1 MILKRL
7 GAENFRLCEDAGCAF
22 EPGVNV
28 ICGINAQGKT
38 TLLEAAWLLTGQR
51 SFRARSDKEM
61 VRFGAESARLT
72 ALVEADGRD
81 HDCELV
87 LGQRRR
93 FSVNGVKR
101 APLPLRAILFSP
113 ADLDLVR
120 GGAAERRRFMDAAI
134 SQLRPAY
141 AKALA
146 EASRLYEHKTRI
158 LRDGD
163 PAMMDV
169 LEDFSLRYA
178 AACSRLI
185 YYRNAWC
192 RRLAETAPEIN
203 AAIGG
208 ERLEL
213 SYKTVTGVDPEG
225 KKPAEI
231 YPALVEH
238 WKAHREAEI
247 ASGSCLS
254 GAHKDDIELSLD
266 GLPARTYASQGQ
278 ARTAALS
285 LKLAERDISTLDTG
299 EPPVMLLD
307 DVLSELD
314 ARRQDF
320 VLNSIAGGQVLI
332 TCCED
337 GGISARTGGKVLT
350 VEAGRVFQ
358 NQNALP
364 GGA

>member
-1 MILKRL
+1 MIVKKLR
-7 GAENFRLCEDAGCAF
+7 AEDFRLCEDAECVF

-72 ALVEADGRD
+72 ATVEDGGRD
-81 HDCELV
+81 HECELI
-87 LGQRRR
+87 LGAGRRV
-93 FSVNGVKR
+93 SVNGVKR

-113 ADLDLVR
+113 TDLELVR
-120 GGAAERRRFMDAAI
+120 GGAAERRRLMDQAI

-185 YYRNAWC
+185 YYRHAWC
-192 RRLAETAPEIN
+192 RRLSGTAPAIHG
-203 AAIGG
+203 AIGG
-208 ERLEL
+208 EKLEL
-213 SYKTVTGVDPEG
+213 NYKTVTGVDPEG

-247 ASGSCLS
+247 ASCSCLS
-254 GAHKDDIELSLD
+254 GAHKDDIELTLD

-278 ARTAALS
+278 ARTAALA
-285 LKLAERDISTLDTG
+285 LKLAERDISAADTG
-299 EPPVMLLD
+299 SPPVMLLD

-314 ARRQDF
+314 SRRQDF

-337 GGISARTGGKVLT
+337 GGISSRTGGKVLT
-350 VEAGRVFQ
+350 VENGSVRQ
-358 NQNALP
+358 E
-364 GGA
+364 

>member
-1 MILKRL
+1 MIIKRL
-7 GAENFRLCEDAGCAF
+7 RAEDFRLCGDAECVF

-51 SFRARSDKEM
+51 SFRARSDKEL
-61 VRFGAESARLT
+61 VRFGAESARVT
-72 ALVEADGRD
+72 ATVETDGRD
-81 HDCELV
+81 FECELI
-87 LGQRRR
+87 LGARRR
-93 FSVNGVKR
+93 VTVNGVKR

-163 PAMMDV
+163 PAMLGV

-192 RRLAETAPEIN
+192 RRLAETAP
-203 AAIGG
+203 AVHKAIGG
-208 ERLEL
+208 ETLEL

-225 KKPAEI
+225 KRPAEI
-231 YPALVEH
+231 YPLLVEH
-238 WKAHREAEI
+238 WRAHREAEI

-254 GAHKDDIELSLD
+254 GAHKDDLELTLD

-299 EPPVMLLD
+299 SPPVMLLD

-314 ARRQDF
+314 PRRQDF

-337 GGISARTGGKVLT
+337 EGVSSRTGGKVLT
-350 VEAGRVFQ
+350 VEAGRVRQ
-358 NQNALP
+358 
-364 GGA
+364 G